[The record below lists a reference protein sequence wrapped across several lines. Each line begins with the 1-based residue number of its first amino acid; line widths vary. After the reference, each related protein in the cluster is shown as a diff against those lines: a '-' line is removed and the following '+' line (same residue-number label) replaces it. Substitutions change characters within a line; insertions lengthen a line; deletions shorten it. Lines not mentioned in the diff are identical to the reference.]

1 MNKRYKSNGT
11 DGIWI
16 GGMGVMLI
24 LLFMFS
30 ELSCRRPAYGT
41 WLIILYGAVNL
52 AVFAGVYLVI
62 ERRVDGKLYAFSE
75 MMEELIDG
83 RVTIAFPVTE
93 DTILSRMQ
101 GQLLR
106 LYDILCSY
114 EERERQF
121 RGQLNENI
129 GDLVHQL
136 NTPITNILM
145 YVGFL
150 GRDDLTAD
158 EKGRFLACL
167 EEQTKKLTWL
177 GESFSKVS
185 KLETGIIRLKP
196 EWQSLETIL
205 LQAVGQVMEKA
216 KSRGMEINLS
226 GRVKSQV
233 MADAKWTTEAV
244 FNVLDNAVKYGDAGS
259 RIEMEV
265 MELTNYVGVA
275 VRGSGVRIAP
285 EEYHK
290 LFKRFY
296 RGREVGQRE
305 GVGLGLYITRKILEE
320 EGGYIKAGRA
330 ADGRTEFVLYLTAGR
345 LSSGA

>member
-1 MNKRYKSNGT
+1 MNRRYKSNDT

-24 LLFMFS
+24 LLLLFS

-62 ERRVDGKLYAFSE
+62 ARQVDGKLYAFSE

-121 RGQLNENI
+121 RRQLNENI

-145 YVGFL
+145 YVEFL
-150 GRDDLTAD
+150 GRDDLTVD

-167 EEQTKKLTWL
+167 EEQAKKLTWL

-185 KLETGIIRLKP
+185 RLETGIIRLKQ

-216 KSRGMEINLS
+216 KNRGMEIDLLGQMQS
-226 GRVKSQV
+226 MVLV
-233 MADAKWTTEAV
+233 DAKWTVEAV

-259 RIEMEV
+259 KIEMEATK
-265 MELTNYVGVA
+265 LTNHVGVA
-275 VRGSGVRIAP
+275 VRNSGIRIAP

-296 RGREVGQRE
+296 RGREVGERE
-305 GVGLGLYITRKILEE
+305 GVGLGLYITRKIVEE
-320 EGGYIKAGRA
+320 EGGYIKVGRT
-330 ADGRTEFVLYLTAGR
+330 ADERTEFILLFPAGE
-345 LSSGA
+345 

>member
-1 MNKRYKSNGT
+1 MNRRYKSNDT

-24 LLFMFS
+24 LLLLFS

-52 AVFAGVYLVI
+52 AVFAGVYLLI

-136 NTPITNILM
+136 NTPITNIGM
-145 YVGFL
+145 YAGFL
-150 GRDDLTAD
+150 GRDDLMAD

-167 EEQTKKLTWL
+167 EEQTRKLSWL

-185 KLETGIIRLKP
+185 RLETGIIRLKP
-196 EWQSLETIL
+196 QRQSLEMIL

-216 KSRGMEINLS
+216 KNRGMEIDLLGQLQS
-226 GRVKSQV
+226 MV
-233 MADAKWTTEAV
+233 MVDTKWTVEAI

-265 MELTNYVGVA
+265 TKLTNYVGVA
-275 VRGSGVRIAP
+275 VRNSGIRIAP

-296 RGREVGQRE
+296 RGREVGERE
-305 GVGLGLYITRKILEE
+305 GVGLGLYITRKIVEE
-320 EGGYIKAGRA
+320 EGGYIKAGRT
-330 ADGRTEFVLYLTAGR
+330 ADERTEFMLLFPAGE
-345 LSSGA
+345 

>member
-1 MNKRYKSNGT
+1 MNRRYKSNDT

-24 LLFMFS
+24 LLLLFS

-52 AVFAGVYLVI
+52 AVFAVVYLVI
-62 ERRVDGKLYAFSE
+62 ARRMEGKLYAFSE

-121 RGQLNENI
+121 RRQLNENI

-145 YVGFL
+145 YVEFL
-150 GRDDLTAD
+150 GRYDLTVD

-167 EEQTKKLTWL
+167 EEQAKKLTWL

-185 KLETGIIRLKP
+185 RLETVIIRLKQ

-216 KSRGMEINLS
+216 KNRGMEIDLLGQMQS
-226 GRVKSQV
+226 MVLV
-233 MADAKWTTEAV
+233 DAKWTVEAV

-259 RIEMEV
+259 KIEMEATK
-265 MELTNYVGVA
+265 LTNHVGVA
-275 VRGSGVRIAP
+275 VRNSGIRIAP

-296 RGREVGQRE
+296 RGREVGERE
-305 GVGLGLYITRKILEE
+305 GVGLGLYITRKIVEE
-320 EGGYIKAGRA
+320 EGGYIKVGRT
-330 ADGRTEFVLYLTAGR
+330 ADERTEFMLLFPAGE
-345 LSSGA
+345 